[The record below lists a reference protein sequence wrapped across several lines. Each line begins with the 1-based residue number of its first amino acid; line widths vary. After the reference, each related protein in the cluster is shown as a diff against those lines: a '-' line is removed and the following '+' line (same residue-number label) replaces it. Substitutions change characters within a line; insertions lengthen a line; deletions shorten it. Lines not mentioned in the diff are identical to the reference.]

1 MASPPSPKEKILK
14 NLSNALEST
23 KITNMFPEKEQNNVG
38 ELAIEA
44 SEIVSRLEQIAE
56 GVPIPESAYSQPT
69 VFLGLECK
77 NINEILDIIYGLM
90 SVDED
95 GEQVQFPP
103 LDTVTKLV
111 IVSHSLAAYC
121 GGLERGIL
129 QKLSTR
135 FTTDTT
141 RWLSHMC
148 GFLDSST
155 FYHEDQLEGLVRVTK
170 MMLHYKYPRYL
181 EDGALAL
188 TNSLPTIYS
197 SVSSPLGVVQH
208 LCRQLGLPL
217 ACVRPVPNNTLFGSQ
232 YTMDVAA
239 LQKMLQED
247 VAVGRTPLIVIADAG
262 TFITGHVDN
271 ISRIQ
276 ELCKAHDVWLHLRGH
291 SLATLFL
298 PNLSNRNNQMQP
310 IADSFTLTFGSWF
323 GIPGLPMVTLY
334 RMKDPS
340 VSHRSRQVGANREST
355 LPLLAGLNTDHQ
367 GRRIISLPLWTC
379 LQRLG
384 QDGVQL
390 RIRDNF
396 IASEHLWMALNVF
409 RNIRILSPR
418 PGGDGG
424 NYTISELLARP
435 TSISVLLESTA
446 SCVVFQFTPEWSE
459 GEIITKVPPYYDK
472 LNSWLGQILHQ
483 DAPQIPLDICELEN
497 VGVVLRFCPLE
508 SSTGKQPTEEEISS
522 FVQCLEQQLVILKAT
537 IQHKETFID
546 LVDQSPVLSLVEL
559 PEWAGLGGVRYV
571 PEGWEQLLTDQAKN
585 ELNNLN
591 IALVEA
597 LRTTDSAFSLGEGG
611 DGLMCIRFGMLT
623 PQSDVEELL
632 SMVIKVGQSVEE
644 NSKLLDSMAEIVKKG
659 IETATLDLQKE
670 NEELLWQDGILRHV
684 PVVGTFVN
692 WWSPKS
698 KETGVKGRSLNLTQG
713 VVESTENIYKYHMQI
728 QTGKGPQ
735 GSKSPPTPLIQTPVG
750 ASHSRSS
757 SHTSHAS
764 SQGIVNHQTVEV
776 EVGEKNI
783 QDNFISDKDNQSPVV
798 NSNNVNVSIVSRTE
812 TEE

>member
-1 MASPPSPKEKILK
+1 MASPPSPKDNVLK
-14 NLSNALEST
+14 NLNNALENTS
-23 KITNMFPEKEQNNVG
+23 ISNMTPEKEQNHIG

-69 VFLGLECK
+69 VFLGLDRKSVDDIME
-77 NINEILDIIYGLM
+77 IIYGLM
-90 SVDED
+90 SVDDD
-95 GEQVQFPP
+95 GEQLQFPS
-103 LDTVTKLV
+103 LDVVTKLV
-111 IVSHSLAAYC
+111 IVCHSLAAYC
-121 GGLERGIL
+121 GGLERSIL

-141 RWLSHMC
+141 RWISHMC

-208 LCRQLGLPL
+208 LCRQLGLSL
-217 ACVRPVPNNTLFGSQ
+217 ACVRPVPVNTLFGSQ

-247 VAVGRTPLIVIADAG
+247 VATGRTPLIVIAEAG

-271 ISRIQ
+271 IKRIQ
-276 ELCKAHDVWLHLRGH
+276 ELCKAHDIWLHLRGH
-291 SLATLFL
+291 SLATMFL
-298 PNLSNRNNQMQP
+298 PNLTNKNNQMQP

-334 RMKDPS
+334 RMKDTS
-340 VSHRSRQVGANREST
+340 VSNRTKQVGTNREST

-367 GRRIISLPLWTC
+367 GKRIISLPLWAC

-384 QDGVQL
+384 QEGIQS

-409 RNIRILSPR
+409 RNIRLLSPR
-418 PGGDGG
+418 PGGDSG
-424 NYTISELLARP
+424 NFTISELLTTI

-446 SCVVFQFTPEWSE
+446 ACVVFQFTPEWSE
-459 GEIITKVPPYYDK
+459 GEIFTKVPPYYDK

-497 VGVVLRFCPLE
+497 VGVVLRFCPFE
-508 SSTGKQPTEEEISS
+508 NSTGRQPSAEEINA
-522 FVQCLEQQLVILKAT
+522 FIQCLEQQLVILKAT
-537 IQHKETFID
+537 IQHKETFVH
-546 LVDQSPVLSLVEL
+546 LVEQSPVVRLVEL
-559 PEWAGLGGVRYV
+559 PEWAGLGGVRYE
-571 PEGWEQLLTDQAKN
+571 PEGWEQILTDQVKN

-597 LRTTDSAFSLGEGG
+597 LRSTDSAFSLGEGS

-632 SMVIKVGQSVEE
+632 SLVIKVGQSVEE
-644 NSKLLDSMAEIVKKG
+644 NSRVLDSMAEIVKKG

-692 WWSPKS
+692 WWSPKP
-698 KETGVKGRSLNLTQG
+698 KETGVRGRSLNLTQG

-728 QTGKGPQ
+728 QTGTTPH
-735 GSKSPPTPLIQTPVG
+735 GSKSPPTPLIQTPIG
-750 ASHSRSS
+750 GNHSRSS
-757 SHTSHAS
+757 SHASHAS
-764 SQGIVNHQTVEV
+764 SQGNSIQQPHEA
-776 EVGEKNI
+776 EISEKII
-783 QDNFISDKDNQSPVV
+783 QNNVVVDKAGLNNLID
-798 NSNNVNVSIVSRTE
+798 SNNINASNVSKKE
-812 TEE
+812 TEK

>member
-1 MASPPSPKEKILK
+1 MASPPSPKDKILSNGLK
-14 NLSNALEST
+14 NT
-23 KITNMFPEKEQNNVG
+23 KITSMSPEKEQNNIG
-38 ELAIEA
+38 EIAIEA

-69 VFLGLECK
+69 VFLGLDRKSVE
-77 NINEILDIIYGLM
+77 EIMDIIYGLM

-95 GEQVQFPP
+95 GEPLQFPS
-103 LDTVTKLV
+103 LDVVTKLV
-111 IVSHSLAAYC
+111 IVCHSLAAYC

-141 RWLSHMC
+141 RWISHLC

-188 TNSLPTIYS
+188 TNSLPMIYS

-217 ACVRPVPNNTLFGSQ
+217 ACVRPVPVNTLFGSQ

-239 LQKMLQED
+239 LQKLLQED
-247 VAVGRTPLIVIADAG
+247 VATGKTPLIVMAEAG

-276 ELCKAHDVWLHLRGH
+276 ELCKAHDIWLHLRGH
-291 SLATLFL
+291 SLATFFL
-298 PNLSNRNNQMQP
+298 PNLSNKSNQMQP
-310 IADSFTLTFGSWF
+310 IADSYTLTFGSWF
-323 GIPGLPMVTLY
+323 GIPGIPMVTLY
-334 RMKDPS
+334 RVKDSP
-340 VSHRSRQVGANREST
+340 VTNRTKQVGANREST

-367 GRRIISLPLWTC
+367 GRRIISLPLWAC

-384 QDGVQL
+384 QEGVQSK
-390 RIRDNF
+390 IRDNF
-396 IASEHLWMALNVF
+396 IASENLWMALNVF

-418 PGGDGG
+418 PGGEAG
-424 NYTISELLARP
+424 NYTISELLTRP
-435 TSISVLLESTA
+435 TSIPVLLESTA
-446 SCVVFQFTPEWSE
+446 TCVVFQFTPDWTE
-459 GEIITKVPPYYDK
+459 GEMFTKVPPYYDK

-483 DAPQIPLDICELEN
+483 DAPQIPLEICELEN
-497 VGVVLRFCPLE
+497 IGVVLRFCPFE
-508 SSTGKQPTEEEISS
+508 NSTGKQPTTEEIGS
-522 FVQCLEQQLVILKAT
+522 FIQCLEQQLVILKAT
-537 IQHKETFID
+537 IQHKETFIH
-546 LVDQSPVLSLVEL
+546 LVEQSPVLNIVEL
-559 PEWAGLGGVRYV
+559 PEWAGLGGVRYA

-597 LRTTDSAFSLGEGG
+597 LRTTDSAFSLGEGA

-623 PQSDVEELL
+623 PQSDVEDLL
-632 SMVIKVGQSVEE
+632 NLVIKVGQSVEE
-644 NSKLLDSMAEIVKKG
+644 NSRVLDSMAEIVKKG

-692 WWSPKS
+692 WWSPKP

-728 QTGKGPQ
+728 QTGTTPQ
-735 GSKSPPTPLIQTPVG
+735 GSKSPPTPLIQTSVG
-750 ASHSRSS
+750 GHSRSS
-757 SHTSHAS
+757 SHASHTS
-764 SQGIVNHQTVEV
+764 SQGAANNQQGEEPAEKSAQNSTLDKSGQNKLVNSIVNNAVSNVKET
-776 EVGEKNI
+776 
-783 QDNFISDKDNQSPVV
+783 DK
-798 NSNNVNVSIVSRTE
+798 
-812 TEE
+812 